1 MTRDINT
8 AQEIKRGVL
17 MPRFGLGVFRAL
29 PGDEVYNSIRWAL
42 DMGYRLI
49 DTAAMYEN
57 EEDVGRAVRDS
68 GLPREDIFVTTKLW
82 IDDFDDAKSALEAS
96 LKRLGMD
103 YVDLYLMHWPG
114 TDESRRLRAWEAML
128 EQGSSGKIRA
138 CGVSNFMQDQLEQL
152 MAGVGEVPANNQIE
166 LHPWHQQ
173 RELRKFCEAKGIS
186 VTSWG
191 PIFRGHISEVPVM
204 AEIGEKYGKSAAQA
218 TLRWHIQ
225 QGDINLIPKSV
236 HKERIE
242 QNMQIFDFELSEEDM
257 AIIDAMDG
265 RVSFAFDSHI
275 FNGELEEAR
284 AERDA
289 RLEAANIKL

>member
-1 MTRDINT
+1 MTSDINT
-8 AQEIKRGVL
+8 VEILKDGVK
-17 MPRFGLGVFRAL
+17 MPRFGLGVFRAQ
-29 PGDEVYNSIRWAL
+29 PGDEVYNAIRWAL

-57 EEDVGRAVRDS
+57 EADVGRAVRDS
-68 GLPREDIFVTTKLW
+68 GIPREQVFITTKLW
-82 IDDFDDAKSALEAS
+82 IDDFDDAAAALEAS
-96 LKRLGMD
+96 LSRLDME

-114 TDESRRLRAWEAML
+114 TDEARRLRAWEAML
-128 EQGSSGKIRA
+128 NQSARGRIRA
-138 CGVSNFMQDQLEQL
+138 CGVSNFMRDQLESIIDRS
-152 MAGVGEVPANNQIE
+152 GEIPTNNQIE

-173 RELRKFCEAKGIS
+173 RELRRFCAEKGIS

-242 QNMQIFDFELSEEDM
+242 QNMQIFDFELSQEDM

-289 RLEAANIKL
+289 RLAKANIKL